1 MNLHIIPDSFPTP
14 NIANVLQTF
23 AGSKCFS
30 TLDASKAYM
39 NILVKENCSSMTA
52 FVSCFG
58 LFEFL
63 LMLFGLRNAGAA
75 YCRLVQVVVDKI
87 NYPGLSAYL
96 DDLIL
101 HAGDPDG
108 HVDLLEAH
116 YQSGIKLKAKKTIL
130 FEQLST
136 ILGSKWTKMVSR

>member
-1 MNLHIIPDSFPTP
+1 
-14 NIANVLQTF
+14 
-23 AGSKCFS
+23 
-30 TLDASKAYM
+30 
-39 NILVKENCSSMTA
+39 MTA

-63 LMLFGLRNAGAA
+63 LMPFRLRNAGAA
-75 YCRLVQVVVDKI
+75 YCRLVQAVVDKI

-101 HAGDPDG
+101 HVCDPDG